1 MVGGFIMNE
10 LVSIIQHGSWYQVA
24 FNCTNENGG
33 TYLSTVT
40 IQGLKKLRKAYKQF
54 NIKHTPGYPCL
65 LSEAIPLELL
75 QSLGL

>member
-1 MVGGFIMNE
+1 MNE

-24 FNCTNENGG
+24 FYCTNENGG
-33 TYLSTVT
+33 TYLSTIT
-40 IQGLKKLRKAYKQF
+40 IQGLKKLRVAYKRF

>member
-1 MVGGFIMNE
+1 MNE

-24 FNCTNENGG
+24 FNCTNKNGG

-40 IQGLKKLRKAYKQF
+40 IQGLKKLRKAYNKY

-75 QSLGL
+75 RSLGL

>member
-1 MVGGFIMNE
+1 MTKSNE

-24 FNCTNENGG
+24 FLEANAQGARGLRTF
-33 TYLSTVT
+33 TV
-40 IQGLKKLRKAYKQF
+40 QGLKKLRLAYKRF
-54 NIKHTPGYPCL
+54 NIKHTPGYTCM